1 MNDKVY
7 HINIDFCNIYFY
19 IKLVI
24 VGCSLFNV
32 HHDNVNFEIFKLL
45 NTSGYSANFVL
56 FPGAQRNQTFSQGGG
71 KIAPAL
77 NIFRGGGQEYT
88 PAVRLGDEWGLF
100 VYMFKL
106 NKLTFNY
113 FFLRSEFFNLLRVM
127 IHESLKQA
135 FLRKGQVPP
144 P

>member
-45 NTSGYSANFVL
+45 NTSGYSANFVY
-56 FPGAQRNQTFSQGGG
+56 FQGRSATRHSVRGGG
-71 KIAPAL
+71 QNCPRLKH
-77 NIFRGGGQEYT
+77 FFWGGQEYT
-88 PAVRLGDEWGLF
+88 AAVRLGDEWGLC
-100 VYMFKL
+100 VYMIKL

-113 FFLRSEFFNLLRVM
+113 FFFYDQSSKICSGSGFMN
-127 IHESLKQA
+127 H
-135 FLRKGQVPP
+135 
-144 P
+144 

>member
-1 MNDKVY
+1 M
-7 HINIDFCNIYFY
+7 
-19 IKLVI
+19 
-24 VGCSLFNV
+24 
-32 HHDNVNFEIFKLL
+32 
-45 NTSGYSANFVL
+45 
-56 FPGAQRNQTFSQGGG
+56 GGD

-144 P
+144 PLIRLGGGQGAIVYLFSFYFLILFHLSEFPS